1 MRAHVWALALAC
13 ACLIAPAQGD
23 DYTVRFVVQID
34 AERRGEFAVT
44 VREGKAPIA
53 AQRFRELVNSGF
65 FNGAP
70 FFRVLPGFIVQ
81 FGLSGNTTMQREWDA
96 KGFLRDEN
104 RIEHPDWNMRGTIA
118 FANSGPNS
126 RATQVFINYDDNH
139 QLDSK
144 GIVPFG
150 RLVSGMSTLS
160 AIYSGYR
167 ERPSQAMIRQ
177 RGNAYLWS
185 EFPRL
190 SYISYAQ
197 QVAFVEEPFQLSKNQ
212 TGMVITFG
220 MVLGVAFCC
229 LAARLVQRRLA
240 NQVQVGEL
248 IRSQRSYTDPTTAC
262 LAVCL
267 RPMSHSRPGV
277 SPASHT

>member
-1 MRAHVWALALAC
+1 V
-13 ACLIAPAQGD
+13 I
-23 DYTVRFVVQID
+23 
-34 AERRGEFAVT
+34 T

-65 FNGAP
+65 FNGCT
-70 FFRVLPGFIVQ
+70 FFRVLPGFILQ
-81 FGLSGNTTMQREWDA
+81 FGLSGNTTLQHEWDA
-96 KGFLRDEN
+96 KGFLRDES

-150 RLVSGMSTLS
+150 RIVGGYNTLS
-160 AIYSGYR
+160 AVYSGYR
-167 ERPSQAMIRQ
+167 ERPSQSAIRQ

-197 QVAFVEEPFQLSKNQ
+197 QIAFVEEPFQLSKNQ
-212 TGMVITFG
+212 TGMVLTLG
-220 MVLGVAFCC
+220 MVLCVGLCC
-229 LAARLVQRRLA
+229 LGLRFAQRRLA
-240 NQVQVGEL
+240 HRVAG
-248 IRSQRSYTDPTTAC
+248 YKKTA
-262 LAVCL
+262 
-267 RPMSHSRPGV
+267 RDESFRPGFEDDDEDDD
-277 SPASHT
+277 PMPPKL